1 MMSTLG
7 HVSAS
12 SLVEKATSH
21 LLIGPDWA
29 MNMEI
34 CDMINTNR
42 WQTKEVV
49 RAIRKRLQNK
59 HSNVQFLAMTLLE
72 TMMKNCNESVRFE
85 VAEHE
90 VLPEMVKIVRKQT
103 DFQVREK
110 ALILLDSWQE
120 AFGGPGGQHPQYYW
134 AYIELKRSGVQF
146 PRRAP
151 DAPLTFGNGTSS
163 SSHLSAQPY
172 ASGFASNSQ
181 TPGGP
186 AVVQVSMSELHNMR
200 SAMELLSEMLRAVNP
215 RDRAAIKDE
224 VITDLVSQCKS
235 SQNKIVQLINSTGDE
250 QVLAEA
256 LTINDS
262 LQNVIAKYDAIA
274 SGILPPEP
282 APVVPSPVAPP
293 PVAPPPVASAP
304 VVETKFEEDEDDE
317 FAQIAQR
324 KSKGKG
330 VEQEATSSQ
339 SDVTVE
345 ESVASNALVVI
356 DQPPPTE
363 ASKPQDMIDLLTLA
377 LYDPNPTSSDNS
389 TPQPSTTSPTS
400 TTTVDPNPWALVPV
414 SSPAS
419 PPSPQPLPQ
428 TYYPYNQ
435 GYNYNPY
442 NNYVA
447 SWAQPVAQ
455 PTQTQYYPSNPY
467 AFPSTQYQVPPAPTP
482 APAPAYAPMQRFNS
496 FGGAAGASNATASP
510 VTAIPAS
517 SSSGGYPMN
526 VSQPALKKDMPAGS
540 KPYYMPDN
548 LFGDLI
554 DVKSFGAGN
563 KVSNRGSSSMTSS
576 PGKPMVN
583 GKK

>member
-1 MMSTLG
+1 MMSSLG

-29 MNMEI
+29 MNLEI

-42 WQTKEVV
+42 WQIKEVV

-72 TMMKNCNESVRFE
+72 TMMKNCGESVRFE
-85 VAEHE
+85 VAQHE

-103 DFQVREK
+103 DFQVRDK

-151 DAPLTFGNGTSS
+151 DAPLTFENATSS

-172 ASGFASNSQ
+172 ASGIASNSQ
-181 TPGGP
+181 TPGERGGP
-186 AVVQVSMSELHNMR
+186 AVVHMSMSELHNMR

-215 RDRAAIKDE
+215 RDRVAIKDE

-235 SQNKIVQLINSTGDE
+235 SQNKLVQLINSTGDE

-262 LQNVIAKYDAIA
+262 LQNVIEKYEAIA
-274 SGILPPEP
+274 SGSLPPEP
-282 APVVPSPVAPP
+282 APVLPSPVAPP
-293 PVAPPPVASAP
+293 PVAPAP
-304 VVETKFEEDEDDE
+304 VVEETKFEEDEDDE

-345 ESVASNALVVI
+345 ESVASNAFVVI

-363 ASKPQDMIDLLTLA
+363 ASKQQDMIDLLTLA

-389 TPQPSTTSPTS
+389 TPPQPATTSPTS

-419 PPSPQPLPQ
+419 PPSPQPQPLPQ

-447 SWAQPVAQ
+447 SWAQPAAQ

-467 AFPSTQYQVPPAPTP
+467 AFPSTQYQVPPAP
-482 APAPAYAPMQRFNS
+482 APAYAPMQRFNS
-496 FGGAAGASNATASP
+496 FGGAAGASNITASP
-510 VTAIPAS
+510 VTAIPTS
-517 SSSGGYPMN
+517 SSSGGNPMN